1 MFKAILIEK
10 NDDVYQSSLTE
21 IQDTQLPEGDV
32 TVRVAF
38 STLNYKDGLAITGRS
53 PVVRQFP
60 MVPGI
65 DLAGT
70 VETSNHPR
78 YKAGDKVLLN
88 GWSVGEKYWGGL
100 SQKARLNGDWL
111 IPIPESMTE
120 RQAMAIGTAGYTAML
135 CLIALERHGLTPESG
150 EVLVT
155 GANGGVGSFAIALL
169 ANKGY
174 SVTASTGRLE
184 EADYLKS
191 LGATTIIDRAEL
203 SSPGRALGKE
213 KWAAAI
219 DSVGSHTLANVC
231 ATTCEDGVVATC
243 GLAQGMDFPA
253 TVAPFILRGVSL
265 LGINSVTRPYAER
278 MEAWTRLSTS
288 LDMTQLDA
296 ITREIGLSEVI
307 TAANELL
314 DGKVRGRIVVD
325 VNR

>member
-1 MFKAILIEK
+1 M
-10 NDDVYQSSLTE
+10 
-21 IQDTQLPEGDV
+21 
-32 TVRVAF
+32 
-38 STLNYKDGLAITGRS
+38 
-53 PVVRQFP
+53 
-60 MVPGI
+60 
-65 DLAGT
+65 
-70 VETSNHPR
+70 
-78 YKAGDKVLLN
+78 
-88 GWSVGEKYWGGL
+88 GEKYWGGL

-111 IPIPESMTE
+111 IPLPESMTE

-135 CLIALERHGLTPESG
+135 CLIALERHGLTPERG

-169 ANKGY
+169 ANQGY

-184 EADYLKS
+184 ETEYLKS

-231 ATTCEDGVVATC
+231 ASTCEDGLVATC

-265 LGINSVTRPYAER
+265 LGINSVTRPYDER
-278 MEAWTRLSTS
+278 VEAWQRLSTT

-296 ITREIGLSEVI
+296 ITREVGLSEVI
-307 TAANELL
+307 PTASELL

>member
-1 MFKAILIEK
+1 MFNAILIEK
-10 NDDVYQSSLTE
+10 NDDVYQSNLTE

-32 TVRVAF
+32 TVRVAY

-53 PVVRQFP
+53 PVVRTFP
-60 MVPGI
+60 MIPGI

-111 IPIPESMTE
+111 IPLPESMTE

-135 CLIALERHGLTPESG
+135 CLIALERNGLTPERG
-150 EVLVT
+150 EILVT

-169 ANKGY
+169 ANQAY

-184 EADYLKS
+184 EAEYLKG
-191 LGATTIIDRAEL
+191 LGAMTIIDRAEL
-203 SSPGRALGKE
+203 SSPGRPLGKE
-213 KWAAAI
+213 RWAAAI

-231 ATTCEDGVVATC
+231 ASTCEDGLVATC

-265 LGINSVTRPYAER
+265 LGINSVTRPYDER
-278 MEAWTRLSTS
+278 VEAWQRLSTS

-296 ITREIGLSEVI
+296 ITREIGLSAVI
-307 TAANELL
+307 PTASELL
-314 DGKVRGRIVVD
+314 DRKIRGRIVVD